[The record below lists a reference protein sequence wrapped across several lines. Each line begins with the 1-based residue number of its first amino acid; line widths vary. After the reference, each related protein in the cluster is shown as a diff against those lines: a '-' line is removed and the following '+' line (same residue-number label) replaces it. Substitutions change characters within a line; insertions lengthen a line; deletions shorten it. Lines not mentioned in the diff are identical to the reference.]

1 MNSSRFLRLVTL
13 LPVLAGAFPT
23 LAADSPVYVP
33 PDVDGKP
40 DRLVGGASRSSAA
53 MPRLS
58 VLSPPTM
65 GITSSPQPVLYWSAP
80 QDIDTP
86 VSIVIVGF
94 LDRANNRP
102 PLLDIEL
109 PKVRAGTHR
118 IALKEHQIAL
128 KPGTKYDWTIRFNWT
143 PPGGSQSSGNAQPQ
157 PVMSR
162 ATLFYQPAPPDLAA
176 QAEQAEPDEL
186 PAIYAQAGYWYDS
199 LAALQALL
207 EQHPGDPRY
216 REWRSALFEQVALE

>member
-1 MNSSRFLRLVTL
+1 MNSSRLLQLATL
-13 LPVLAGAFPT
+13 LPVLAGAFPA
-23 LAADSPVYVP
+23 LAADRPIYVP
-33 PDVDGKP
+33 PDIDGKP

-53 MPRLS
+53 MPQLS

-65 GITSSPQPVLYWSAP
+65 GITSRPQPVLYWSVP

-86 VSIVIVGF
+86 VRIVIVGF

-109 PKVRAGTHR
+109 PNVRAGTHQ
-118 IALKEHQIAL
+118 IALKEHQVAL
-128 KPGTKYDWTIRFNWT
+128 QARTKYDWTIRFNWT
-143 PPGGSQSSGNAQPQ
+143 PPGDSTSSGAAQPH

-162 ATLFYQPAPPDLAA
+162 ATLFYQPATPDLAA
-176 QAEQAEPDEL
+176 QAKTAEPDEL

-199 LAALQALL
+199 LAALEALL
-207 EQHPGDPRY
+207 EQHPDDPRY
-216 REWRSALFEQVALE
+216 LEWRSALLEQVALE